1 VLHHHLLVQGMDL
14 LESLRVAIILPCT
27 FHDRRHIFIQP
38 ILDGAR
44 RVVLVIRRGVDVR
57 RGIDV
62 GRGVYILTTRRLVGV
77 ELLRGPLE
85 LGVDPAWF
93 PEVVACA

>member
-1 VLHHHLLVQGMDL
+1 MQL
-14 LESLRVAIILPCT
+14 LEFIRVAIILPCT
-27 FHDRRHIFIQP
+27 CHHYWNVLIQP
-38 ILDGAR
+38 QFDGAR

-62 GRGVYILTTRRLVGV
+62 GRGVDILTTRRLVGV

-85 LGVDPAWF
+85 LGVDLAWF

>member
-1 VLHHHLLVQGMDL
+1 MDL
-14 LESLRVAIILPCT
+14 LESIRIPTILPCT
-27 FHDRRHIFIQP
+27 CHQYRNVLVQP
-38 ILDGAR
+38 IFDGAR

-85 LGVDPAWF
+85 LGVDLAWF

>member
-1 VLHHHLLVQGMDL
+1 MDL
-14 LESLRVAIILPCT
+14 LESLGIAIILPCT
-27 FHDRRHIFIQP
+27 FHDQGHVFIQP
-38 ILDGAR
+38 ILNRTR
-44 RVVLVIRRGVDVR
+44 RVVLVVRRGVDVR

-85 LGVDPAWF
+85 LGVDLAWF

>member
-1 VLHHHLLVQGMDL
+1 VLV
-14 LESLRVAIILPCT
+14 EPV
-27 FHDRRHIFIQP
+27 F
-38 ILDGAR
+38 DGTR

-62 GRGVYILTTRRLVGV
+62 GRGVDILTTRRLVGV

-85 LGVDPAWF
+85 LGVDLAWF
-93 PEVVACA
+93 PEVVACVEINQRVGCTR

>member
-1 VLHHHLLVQGMDL
+1 MDL
-14 LESLRVAIILPCT
+14 LKSFRVATILPRGL
-27 FHDRRHIFIQP
+27 HHRRYIFIQP
-38 ILDGAR
+38 KFDGAR

-85 LGVDPAWF
+85 LGVDLAWF